1 MFDRLKEKLKKISFR
16 TKTSK
21 AKSKDEPSIQS
32 LVNED
37 IFGFHVEEEEE
48 EEFERSY
55 HNLYKSHSKLVNDL
69 KHLMEVLSNVAR
81 NVDLNLNDEEK
92 FVCFESK
99 KLAQSHI
106 DVSEQFMLYVT
117 KIYPR

>member
-37 IFGFHVEEEEE
+37 IFGLHVEE

-55 HNLYKSHSKLVNDL
+55 HITCTNLIQNSS
-69 KHLMEVLSNVAR
+69 MI
-81 NVDLNLNDEEK
+81 LN
-92 FVCFESK
+92 
-99 KLAQSHI
+99 I
-106 DVSEQFMLYVT
+106 
-117 KIYPR
+117 